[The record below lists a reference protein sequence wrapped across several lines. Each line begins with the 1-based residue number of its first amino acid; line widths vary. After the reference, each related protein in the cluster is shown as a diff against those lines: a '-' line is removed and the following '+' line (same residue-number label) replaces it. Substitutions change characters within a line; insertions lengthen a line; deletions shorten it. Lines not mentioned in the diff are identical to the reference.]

1 MIELSK
7 NNTSLISFKDYK
19 IFKRLILDQIPTC
32 KKHILIGTF
41 NLQNIRLKLSGNY
54 YPLSQILGRL
64 IEKGVGIYI
73 LLQPRACRSTLIRE
87 LSKKYRNYNN
97 FKIRSCSRVHLK
109 AIILDL
115 EMAYIGSANITGF
128 GLGKRSI
135 SKKNFELGFI
145 TTEKNVI
152 SKVAQNFLDI
162 FNGKYC
168 NSKNCYYFKNYESKR
183 QCDGII

>member
-19 IFKRLILDQIPTC
+19 ILKRLILEQIHAC

-41 NLQNIRLKLSGNY
+41 NLQNIRLKLAGNY
-54 YPLSQILGRL
+54 YSLSHILGGL

-87 LSKKYRNYNN
+87 LNNKYKNYKNL
-97 FKIRSCSRVHLK
+97 KIRSCGRVHLK
-109 AIILDL
+109 TIILDL
-115 EMAYIGSANITGF
+115 EIAYIGSANITGF
-128 GLGKRSI
+128 GLGTRSI

-152 SKVAQNFLDI
+152 SEVAHNFLDI

-168 NSKNCYYFKNYESKR
+168 NSNACFYFKNYKSKR